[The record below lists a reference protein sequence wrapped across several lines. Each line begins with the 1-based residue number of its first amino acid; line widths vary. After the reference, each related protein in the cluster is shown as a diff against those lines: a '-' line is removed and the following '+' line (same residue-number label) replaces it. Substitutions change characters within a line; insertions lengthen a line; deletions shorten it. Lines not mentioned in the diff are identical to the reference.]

1 MNRSHTLVVLTMLA
15 SCPLMAQDAEL
26 PPEATAAAP
35 LEESLLPSLPTA
47 EELQALSAE
56 EFAARATAMK
66 QVLLLQNLQ
75 FIADSYRMTEG
86 NHLASAAL
94 AAKLGAPEVFVQLL
108 MVSAAG
114 SDLSAREH
122 RALNKAYAALYEL
135 YRVDPLAVR
144 LFAESELLPLDAMAD
159 MAPELPLASLF
170 NTVDEARQTP
180 QKLTSDL
187 VTVAT
192 VYEELTALY
201 AGVSN
206 AEQAEAVVP
215 QVKELVS
222 RFSLAYPGLIFAPQE
237 IQQLLGPLY
246 SQKVLPLIPALKAQR
261 ERMREENYYGNAH
274 LTVLDFFL
282 D

>member
-1 MNRSHTLVVLTMLA
+1 MNRSRTLAVLTLLA
-15 SCPLMAQDAEL
+15 SCPLVAQDAEL
-26 PPEATAAAP
+26 LEDVAQ
-35 LEESLLPSLPTA
+35 EESLLPVMPTA

-56 EFAARATAMK
+56 EFVARATAMK

-86 NHLASAAL
+86 NYMASAAL
-94 AAKLGAPEVFVQLL
+94 ATKLGAPEVFVKLL
-108 MVSAAG
+108 MLSASG

-122 RALNKAYAALYEL
+122 RALNKAYTAVYEL
-135 YRVDPLAVR
+135 YRVDSLAVR

-159 MAPELPLASLF
+159 MVAELPLASFF
-170 NTVDEARQTP
+170 NIVDQARQTP
-180 QKLTSDL
+180 QKLTADL
-187 VTVAT
+187 VAVAA

-201 AGVSN
+201 AGVAS
-206 AEQAEAVVP
+206 AEQAEAIVP

-222 RFSLAYPGLIFAPQE
+222 RFAQAYPGLIFAPQD
-237 IQQLLGPLY
+237 IQQLLSPLY
-246 SQKVLPLIPALKAQR
+246 SQKVYPLIPALKEQR

-274 LTVLDFFL
+274 LKVLDFFL